1 MTAPLL
7 AKATMQNTNNIKMM
21 TLRTS
26 THQLLDAID
35 NNNIEQVEISMS
47 EILKNNTP
55 EVSIRLFFNYAE
67 AKNKIKVCE
76 YLRLVLAAT
85 YNTYN

>member
-7 AKATMQNTNNIKMM
+7 IDRKEQTKEEKT

-26 THQLLDAID
+26 AYRLLDAID
-35 NNNIEQVEISMS
+35 DSNIEQVETTMS
-47 EILKNNTP
+47 QILKNDVP
-55 EVSIRLFFNYAE
+55 EVSIRLFYNYAE

-76 YLRLVLAAT
+76 YFSLVLAAT
-85 YNTYN
+85 YNTTR